1 LSNGSAEKKGA
12 ARTKVKEATM
22 SKRTLRRA
30 LLALALPSAALAL
43 AGTLRGDGPVPKAE
57 TVNVSL
63 CDGQCTLAVP
73 SLAPGDTRPR
83 AESQNLADQMLQ
95 VWRKTQGETRWA
107 SWEADA
113 ATAHAETTQQA
124 GASAEPG
131 QPTKFTA
138 RDQMLWKREEKK
150 WIDEGYKAYHNAAA
164 LGGTIGI
171 SCDMCHP
178 DGSNTHPESFPKFQQ
193 QTKKV
198 ALLRDMIN
206 WCIENPL
213 KGKPLAENDEK
224 LRAVEAYILSTRKGV
239 PLEPGKH

>member
-1 LSNGSAEKKGA
+1 MTSSYA
-12 ARTKVKEATM
+12 
-22 SKRTLRRA
+22 KR
-30 LLALALPSAALAL
+30 LLWAVSIPAVALALG
-43 AGTLRGDGPVPKAE
+43 GTLRGDTPDVS
-57 TVNVSL
+57 VSL
-63 CDGQCTLAVP
+63 CDGESVMTVPGLKPGQVLA
-73 SLAPGDTRPR
+73 R
-83 AESQNLADQMLQ
+83 AEAQEVAGQMMQ
-95 VWRKTQGETRWA
+95 IWRKSQGEERWA
-107 SWEADA
+107 SWVADA
-113 ATAHAETTQQA
+113 AAAQA
-124 GASAEPG
+124 QPAPPPPAAAGPG

-150 WIDEGYKAYHNAAA
+150 WIDEGYKAYHNAQA

-178 DGSNTHPESFPKFQQ
+178 DGSNTHPETYPKFQM

-213 KGKPLAENDEK
+213 KGKPLPENDER

-239 PLEPGKH
+239 ALEPGKH